1 MEEDYKFLLILG
13 RLFVKTTKVII
24 DVDKDKLKICVHDDE
39 SAKPKMFSFKKVP
52 SLSFSS
58 PY

>member
-1 MEEDYKFLLILG
+1 M
-13 RLFVKTTKVII
+13 KTTKVII